1 MKDSRFKLLNLEKH
15 YRKLQMQKSP
25 LRRSHSAKFLRNIIQ
40 GYDQK
45 NQEQYYKEPKK
56 AKKRKNLSPYLV
68 KFNQKIM
75 ENDFKNQLQKDF
87 DDILPQ
93 HKNTSLT

>member
-45 NQEQYYKEPKK
+45 N
-56 AKKRKNLSPYLV
+56 
-68 KFNQKIM
+68 
-75 ENDFKNQLQKDF
+75 
-87 DDILPQ
+87 
-93 HKNTSLT
+93 